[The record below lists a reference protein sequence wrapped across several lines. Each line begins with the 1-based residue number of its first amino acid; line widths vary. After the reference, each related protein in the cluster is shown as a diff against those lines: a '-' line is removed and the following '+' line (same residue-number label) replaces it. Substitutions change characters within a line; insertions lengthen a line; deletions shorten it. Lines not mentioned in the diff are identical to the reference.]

1 MATNAASSA
10 QPVSWDRHQEWSWQS
25 PKGFARARD
34 LRSVPITLNEAVT
47 AAACF
52 VLVFV
57 PGPVGPMPHALLRRG
72 AQGHSPFVG
81 REGQWQ
87 ASWLPPR
94 LSAWPFDLVASPG
107 GGHAFAVHEDC
118 DLVVQGPAGHPIFAQ
133 SDGGPALAPETA
145 RRAAILKTQAE
156 ALPATAHATAALAD
170 LGLLTEF
177 DPDRSLLVI
186 DPQAAADLAEAD
198 VLLLHRAGALT
209 LLHAGLVSL
218 AHLPW
223 MAKAEKRLADAPISQ
238 VHPPPARKRVA
249 AGSGFLAALAAEA
262 SADEARVQ
270 CSGLVQS

>member
-1 MATNAASSA
+1 VATKAGSSA
-10 QPVSWDRHQEWSWQS
+10 QPVSWDRHQEWSWQI
-25 PKGFARARD
+25 PKGFDHARD

-57 PGPVGPMPHALLRRG
+57 PGPTGPMPHALLRRG

-94 LSAWPFDLVASPG
+94 LSAWPFDLAAAPG
-107 GGHAFAVHEDC
+107 GGHAFAVHEDS

-133 SDGGPALAPETA
+133 GDGAPALASETV
-145 RRAAILKTQAE
+145 RSAAILKTQAE
-156 ALPATAHATAALAD
+156 ALPATARASAALAD

-186 DPQAAADLAEAD
+186 DPQAAADLNEAG
-198 VLLLHRAGALT
+198 VLALHRSGALA
-209 LLHAGLVSL
+209 LLHAGLVSH
-218 AHLPW
+218 AHLAW
-223 MAKAEKRLADAPISQ
+223 MEKAERLLTTA
-238 VHPPPARKRVA
+238 PPPRPSPASDRQRIVP
-249 AGSGFLAALAAEA
+249 GSRFLAALAADR
-262 SADEARVQ
+262 SSDEALIQ
-270 CSGLVQS
+270 FSGLTRQ